1 MQMEGLTMWVL
12 NNLTNGACG
21 IFTEMC
27 ANGAWMVI
35 RLAPKALSLI
45 RLLDLKTPTKSIEAA
60 VTTLVPNAARL
71 LAEPATVRDT
81 NQATSGSVWFWGTR

>member
-1 MQMEGLTMWVL
+1 
-12 NNLTNGACG
+12 
-21 IFTEMC
+21 MC

-45 RLLDLKTPTKSIEAA
+45 RSLDRKTPTRSIEAA

>member
-1 MQMEGLTMWVL
+1 MQMDGLTRWAL

-21 IFTEMC
+21 TFTAMC
-27 ANGAWMVI
+27 ANGVWTAI
-35 RLAPKALSLI
+35 RLDLKALSLI
-45 RLLDLKTPTKSIEAA
+45 RLLDRKTPTRSIEVAA
-60 VTTLVPNAARL
+60 TSLVPNAARL